1 MPSHMLSRVAEALFW
16 MARYIERAEDL
27 TRLLAVNF
35 NALLE
40 AQPDAAAQGW
50 GPIVGV
56 TGDDGLFTEIYG
68 QPTAASVIE
77 FLLWNPLNPNA
88 VISCVTRAREN
99 ARSVREQ
106 ISSEMWERI
115 NRLYFR
121 VKDADRAAVMRN
133 PHEFSLLVRDG
144 SQGFQGVTLT
154 TLSHGEGYEFIRLGH
169 HLERADKT
177 TRILAAKYAY
187 ISRLPATSSETSLQL
202 IALLR
207 SCSAFEPFRRGRGG
221 ALEIGP
227 VAEYLLFDRQL
238 PRAVLFCIIQSMQS
252 LDIVAEGTPPRP
264 DGARRILGR
273 MRAEL
278 EYLDIA
284 DVVGDPM
291 DAFLVD
297 LLLRLNAAADEVARS
312 YFNAR
317 VILPDSR
324 PRQQQQQQQ
333 QE

>member
-1 MPSHMLSRVAEALFW
+1 MLSRVAESLFW

-50 GPIVGV
+50 APIVAV
-56 TGDDGLFTEIYG
+56 TGDEALFTELYG
-68 QPTAASVIE
+68 APTAASVIE

-88 VISCVTRAREN
+88 VVACVTRAREN

-106 ISSEMWERI
+106 VSSEMWERI
-115 NRLYFR
+115 NRLYFK
-121 VKDADRAAVMRN
+121 VKDADRSAVLRN
-133 PHEFSLLVRDG
+133 PHEFSLVVRDG

-154 TLSHGEGYEFIRLGH
+154 TMSHGEGYEFIRLGH

-187 ISRLPATSSETSLQL
+187 IRSLPAVSSETSLQL

-207 SCSAFEPFRRGRGG
+207 SCSAFEPFRRGRGA
-221 ALEIGP
+221 ALEIEP
-227 VAEYLLFDRQL
+227 VAEYLLLDRQL
-238 PRAVLFCIIQSMQS
+238 PRAVLFCIIRAMQS
-252 LDIVAEGTPPRP
+252 LDIVGEGTPPRP
-264 DGARRILGR
+264 DGARRLLGR
-273 MRAEL
+273 LRAEL

-284 DVVGDPM
+284 DILGDPM
-291 DAFLVD
+291 EAFLTDV
-297 LLLRLNAAADEVARS
+297 LLRLNAAADEVARS

-333 QE
+333 Q